1 MRKKY
6 LLSPGPTMVPETV
19 LARMSE
25 PMIHHRTPQFSAI
38 FAEVKKDLKYLFQTK
53 KEVLILSSSGT
64 GAMESAICNLFS
76 KGDKVLFVNG
86 GKFGER
92 WGQIASTF
100 DLEAVEFKVEWGHSA
115 NVNDVK
121 ELLDNDPEIKGV
133 LVQASETSTT
143 VAHPVRELAAL
154 TKDRETLLVV
164 DGITSVGVMDLPMDD
179 IGVDVMISGSQKAF
193 MLPPGLAFIALSEKA
208 WRFADRSDLPKFY
221 FDLKKENKNQIAG
234 KDTTAYTPA
243 VSLIIG
249 LAEVLKIVR
258 KEGLANLF
266 KRHETLARATRAAVK
281 ALGLELLAEDM
292 PAESATGAYLPE
304 KIDGREF
311 IRFLRDEMGITMAG
325 GQDHLTGRIIRFAH
339 LGYYD
344 TFDVIIAIAA
354 IEMAL
359 DRFGHSVE
367 LGKGVAAA
375 QKVLAERY

>member
-1 MRKKY
+1 
-6 LLSPGPTMVPETV
+6 MVPETV

-25 PMIHHRTPQFSAI
+25 PIIHHRTPEFSAI
-38 FAEVKKDLKYLFQTK
+38 FAEVKQGLKYLFQTEE
-53 KEVLILSSSGT
+53 EVLILSSSGT

-92 WGQIASTF
+92 WGEIASTF
-100 DLEAVEFKVEWGHSA
+100 GLETVELKVEWGRSA
-115 NVNDVK
+115 DVNDVK
-121 ELLDNDPEIKGV
+121 ELLQCDPQIKGI

-143 VAHPVRELAAL
+143 VAHPVRELAEL
-154 TKDRETLLVV
+154 TKDRETILVV

-193 MLPPGLAFIALSEKA
+193 MLPPGLSFIALSKKA
-208 WRFADRSDLPKFY
+208 WGFADKSDLPKFY

-258 KEGLANLF
+258 KEGLENLF
-266 KRHETLARATRAAVK
+266 KRHEVLARATRAAVK
-281 ALGLELLAEDM
+281 ALGLELLAVDM
-292 PAESATGAYLPE
+292 PAESATGAYLPQQ
-304 KIDGREF
+304 IDGKEF
-311 IRFLRDEMGITMAG
+311 IRFLRDEMGVTMAG
-325 GQDHLTGRIIRFAH
+325 GQDHLTGRVVRIAH

-359 DRFGHSVE
+359 DRFGHPVE

>member
-38 FAEVKKDLKYLFQTK
+38 FAGVKKDLKYLFQTK
-53 KEVLILSSSGT
+53 QEVLILSSSGT

-76 KGDKVLFVNG
+76 KGDKIIYINA

-92 WGQIASTF
+92 WGQIARVYGI
-100 DLEAVEFKVEWGHSA
+100 EAVELKVEWGKA
-115 NVNDVK
+115 VYPDDVK
-121 ELLDNDPEIKGV
+121 DLLDNDPQIKGV

-154 TKDRETLLVV
+154 TKDRDTLLVV

-208 WRFADRSDLPKFY
+208 WKFADSSDLPKFY

-258 KEGLANLF
+258 KEGLENLF
-266 KRHETLARATRAAVK
+266 KRHEMLASATRAAVK
-281 ALGLELLAEDM
+281 ALGLELLAADS
-292 PAESATGAYLPE
+292 PAESATGAYLPK
-304 KIDGREF
+304 KIDGKEF
-311 IRFLRDEMGITMAG
+311 IRFLRDEMGVTMAG
-325 GQDHLTGRIIRFAH
+325 GQDHLTGRIVRIAH

-344 TFDVIIAIAA
+344 TFDVIIAISA

-359 DRFGHSVE
+359 DRFGHPVE

>member
-38 FAEVKKDLKYLFQTK
+38 FAGVKKDLKYLFQTK
-53 KEVLILSSSGT
+53 QEVLILSSSGT

-76 KGDKVLFVNG
+76 KGDKVLFVNA

-92 WGQIASTF
+92 WGQIARVYG
-100 DLEAVEFKVEWGHSA
+100 LEAIELKVEWGQA
-115 NVNDVK
+115 VNADVVK
-121 ELLDNDPEIKGV
+121 ELLDNDPQIKGV

-154 TKDRETLLVV
+154 TKYRDTLLVV

-193 MLPPGLAFIALSEKA
+193 MLPPGLAFIALSKKA
-208 WRFADRSDLPKFY
+208 WKFAESSDLPKFY

-243 VSLIIG
+243 VSLIVG

-258 KEGLANLF
+258 NEGLGNLF
-266 KRHETLARATRAAVK
+266 KRHEMLASATRAAVE
-281 ALGLELLAEDM
+281 ALGLELLAADS
-292 PAESATGAYLPE
+292 PAESATGAFLPE
-304 KIDGREF
+304 KIDGKEF
-311 IRFLRDEMGITMAG
+311 IRFLRDEMGVTMAG
-325 GQDHLTGRIIRFAH
+325 GQDHLAGRIVRIAH

-344 TFDVIIAIAA
+344 TFDVIIAISA

-359 DRFGHSVE
+359 DRFGHPVE

>member
-1 MRKKY
+1 
-6 LLSPGPTMVPETV
+6 MVPETV

-25 PMIHHRTPQFSAI
+25 PIIHHRTPEFSAI
-38 FAEVKKDLKYLFQTK
+38 FAEVKQGLKYLFQTEE
-53 KEVLILSSSGT
+53 EVLILSSSGT

-92 WGQIASTF
+92 WGEIASTF
-100 DLEAVEFKVEWGHSA
+100 GLETVELKVEWGRSA
-115 NVNDVK
+115 DVNDVK
-121 ELLDNDPEIKGV
+121 ELLQCDPQIKGI

-143 VAHPVRELAAL
+143 VAHPVRELAEL
-154 TKDRETLLVV
+154 TKDRETILVV

-193 MLPPGLAFIALSEKA
+193 MLPPGLSFIALSKKA
-208 WRFADRSDLPKFY
+208 WGFADKSDLPKFY

-258 KEGLANLF
+258 KEGLENLF
-266 KRHETLARATRAAVK
+266 KRHEVLARATRAAVK
-281 ALGLELLAEDM
+281 ALGLELLAVDM

-304 KIDGREF
+304 QIDGKEF
-311 IRFLRDEMGITMAG
+311 IRFLRDEMGVTMAG
-325 GQDHLTGRIIRFAH
+325 GQDHLTGRVVRIAH

-359 DRFGHSVE
+359 DRFGHPVE

>member
-1 MRKKY
+1 M
-6 LLSPGPTMVPETV
+6 GPETV
-19 LARMSE
+19 LAKMSE

-38 FAEVKKDLKYLFQTK
+38 FAGVKKDLKYLFQTK
-53 KEVLILSSSGT
+53 QEVLILSSSGT

-76 KGDKVLFVNG
+76 KGDKIIYINA

-92 WGQIASTF
+92 WGQIARVYG
-100 DLEAVEFKVEWGHSA
+100 LEAIELKVEWGQA
-115 NVNDVK
+115 VNADVVK
-121 ELLDNDPEIKGV
+121 DLLDKDPQIKGV

-154 TKDRETLLVV
+154 TKDRDTLLVV

-208 WRFADRSDLPKFY
+208 WKFADNSDLPKFY

-258 KEGLANLF
+258 KEGLKELF
-266 KRHETLARATRAAVK
+266 KRHEMLASATRAAVK
-281 ALGLELLAEDM
+281 ALGLELLAKDS
-292 PAESATGAYLPE
+292 PAESATGAYLPP
-304 KIDGREF
+304 KIDGKEF
-311 IRFLRDEMGITMAG
+311 VRFLRDEMGVTMAG
-325 GQDHLTGRIIRFAH
+325 GQDHLTGRIIRIAH

-344 TFDVIIAIAA
+344 TFDVVIAISA

-359 DRFGHSVE
+359 DKFGHPVE
-367 LGKGVAAA
+367 HGKGVAAA
-375 QKVLAERY
+375 QKVLKERYCKYQ